1 MNRQFGG
8 VENVFKGPMYQQ
20 GYGLGGYFKKFFKWL
35 IPIAEKH
42 VMPSIKSGFE
52 TIGKQAID
60 SASRIASDA
69 VNGRNIQE
77 AAREHVSQAIDN
89 LKSKAENKLAG
100 NGKKRKKFNLQKI
113 ISKKQQK
120 DIFH

>member
-35 IPIAEKH
+35 ITIAEKH

-69 VNGRNIQE
+69 VNGRNIQ
-77 AAREHVSQAIDN
+77 
-89 LKSKAENKLAG
+89 
-100 NGKKRKKFNLQKI
+100 
-113 ISKKQQK
+113 
-120 DIFH
+120 

>member
-42 VMPSIKSGFE
+42 VMPSIKSGLE